1 MGGRVWAKS
10 APGPDLVDI
19 VSLITAFE
27 AINKIKL
34 ELRMSRS
41 MESRLPDL
49 ALTLV
54 AWDAETGD
62 PAVSTLA
69 SVSLTCL
76 GTNMTSLAAVV
87 IHGLYLL
94 DAQIA
99 KQEMAGAK
107 PK

>member
-1 MGGRVWAKS
+1 
-10 APGPDLVDI
+10 
-19 VSLITAFE
+19 
-27 AINKIKL
+27 
-34 ELRMSRS
+34 
-41 MESRLPDL
+41 
-49 ALTLV
+49 
-54 AWDAETGD
+54 
-62 PAVSTLA
+62 LA